1 MKVIKL
7 SEINSVNAKLVALEE
22 KGYESKG
29 KNQTARQLLDDI
41 SATKLDDLYLSVE
54 KYTKSLYSEN
64 FHASDVVKISRSAL
78 ILFLD
83 NIVSIINA
91 IGVACQ
97 SGLFTVEC
105 AESAELAR
113 YYEKLNDVMI
123 NIEIMMKTFNASC
136 DVAQMPET
144 FKIQVTE

>member
-1 MKVIKL
+1 MRIIKL

-41 SATKLDDLYLSVE
+41 SATKLDDLYLNVE
-54 KYTKSLYSEN
+54 KYTKSLCSEN
-64 FHASDVVKISRSAL
+64 FHVSDVVKISRSAI

-105 AESAELAR
+105 AESAELAKC
-113 YYEKLNDVMI
+113 YEKIQYIMHH
-123 NIEIMMKTFNASC
+123 IECMMKTFNASC

-144 FKIQVTE
+144 FKIQVDE